1 VHQKSGWFCHGDV
14 IPEGIELKV
23 HSADKHV
30 KGVDFWSEG
39 KGHGQIV
46 CVAVNS
52 PKAAGNEASVVTK
65 NEWRAADGTKILDEE
80 RTIIVRNLGDAR
92 LVELNIDLLASVCP
106 ITFGNTKEGSMGV
119 RVNDAFR
126 LTAPKSDGIVTSS
139 DGTTAKAP
147 TKDNLP
153 MWGKRAD
160 WNDYSGSV
168 NGKLV
173 GIAIF
178 DHPKNRA
185 RAAWHTRAYG
195 LMAANPFG
203 RTAFPGLKGDLVK
216 LKKGEHLKLRYA
228 LLLHKGNAEDAKVA
242 ERFAAFAKE

>member
-1 VHQKSGWFCHGDV
+1 MMRFFLSAIAFLLPVLPVCAADPAPVTVLKSETTIDFLAGKELITRYHIGPEVAKPYFWPLSAPEEIPVTRAWPMQKGLPNESTDHVHQKSKFCHGDV

-46 CVAVNS
+46 CVTAES
-52 PKAAGNEASVVTK
+52 PKTTGNEASVVTK
-65 NEWRAADGTKILDEE
+65 NGMRWTKILDEE

-92 LVELNIDLLASVCP
+92 LVELNIDLLASACP

-139 DGTTAKAP
+139 
-147 TKDNLP
+147 
-153 MWGKRAD
+153 
-160 WNDYSGSV
+160 
-168 NGKLV
+168 
-173 GIAIF
+173 
-178 DHPKNRA
+178 
-185 RAAWHTRAYG
+185 
-195 LMAANPFG
+195 
-203 RTAFPGLKGDLVK
+203 
-216 LKKGEHLKLRYA
+216 
-228 LLLHKGNAEDAKVA
+228 
-242 ERFAAFAKE
+242 